1 MTLHLSK
8 PGLRALGIAESFV
21 RSRPSS
27 ILAGIVMRADLR
39 ADGLAYARASVGG
52 DDATDAVLEIYR
64 QLDRSDVNVILIEG
78 ALISWFNIIDLDEVW
93 QKTKRPVICITY
105 QDSAGLEGHIGAH
118 FQSTEEKI
126 RRYKKLGE
134 RQILRLKTGYDVYL
148 RIYGAT
154 PEEATVLLNK
164 FTLDGRVPEPV
175 RLAGLAAR
183 AAHRLEGRRA

>member
-21 RSRPSS
+21 RSRPCS

-39 ADGLAYARASVGG
+39 ADGLAYARAEVGG

-64 QLDRSDVNVILIEG
+64 QLYRSDVNVILIEG

-93 QKTKRPVICITY
+93 QKTERPVICITY

-118 FQSTEEKI
+118 FQSLEEKI

-134 RQILRLKTGYDVYL
+134 RQRIRLKTGYDVYL

-154 PEEATVLLNK
+154 PEEARLLLNK
-164 FTLDGRVPEPV
+164 FTFDGRVPEPV

-183 AAHRLEGRRA
+183 AAHRLEGAQA

>member
-21 RSRPSS
+21 RSRPTS
-27 ILAGIVMRADLR
+27 ILAGVVMRADLR
-39 ADGLAYARASVGG
+39 ADALAYASARVGG

-64 QLDRSDVNVILIEG
+64 RLDRPDINVILIEG

-93 QKTKRPVICITY
+93 QKTERPVICITY
-105 QDSAGLEGHIGAH
+105 QDSSGLEGHIRAH
-118 FQSTEEKI
+118 FQSPEEKI
-126 RRYKKLGE
+126 RRYRKLGE
-134 RQILRLKTGYDVYL
+134 RQKIWLKTGYEVYL

-154 PEEATVLLNK
+154 PEEAGLLLSK
-164 FTLDGRVPEPV
+164 FTFDGRVPEPL

-183 AAHRLEGRRA
+183 AAHRLEGRQG